1 MPEIMEE
8 QEKSVS
14 QILRTNKIL
23 QKVEAEMALL
33 KTRKSISFFP
43 ISWLENRFLFIKEHE
58 WHTNSERTDVSI
70 YLKQT
75 KL

>member
-1 MPEIMEE
+1 MLQKVQLNFCVSCMSQVVQTHNFPSWSTMPEIMEE
-8 QEKSVS
+8 QDKSVS

-43 ISWLENRFLFIKEHE
+43 IS
-58 WHTNSERTDVSI
+58 
-70 YLKQT
+70 
-75 KL
+75 